1 MKCIAVLWFALQ
13 QLPIRGDRLWQP
25 ALTSQCVCLSLSG
38 IGVPHG
44 ANYTLLT
51 MVHLRLYATFAA
63 LTCFGSAWAA
73 TPSTTAILACMKEVD
88 ATQRLA
94 CFDREAAVLAG
105 AHTAFVVLLLLSLVL
120 LIGLSR
126 AKVDKLEAPPDAPP
140 EPQIKD
146 FIATIRN
153 VSGGGRRV
161 FELDNGQVWR
171 QSESKSF
178 DVHAG
183 DAVRISKGAL
193 GSFFM
198 DLQAN

>member
-1 MKCIAVLWFALQ
+1 
-13 QLPIRGDRLWQP
+13 
-25 ALTSQCVCLSLSG
+25 
-38 IGVPHG
+38 
-44 ANYTLLT
+44 

-105 AHTAFVVLLLLSLVL
+105 AHTAIAAPPKLTPEQK
-120 LIGLSR
+120 IGLSR

-198 DLQAN
+198 ELQANKHLSTRVSRVR